1 MLFIFPMEAVS
12 PAQDTFNNTNGGH
25 VQMLSDQL

>member
-12 PAQDTFNNTNGGH
+12 PAQDHFNNNSDQH
-25 VQMLSDQL
+25 VQMMSDPL